1 LIRNKLADNLTV
13 YYNRGDYMIYITK
26 FNHETVLINQDLIE
40 QVEATPDTVITLTT
54 GKKLVILESMKEI
67 YEKVMEA
74 RQLSNQTGFIK

>member
-1 LIRNKLADNLTV
+1 
-13 YYNRGDYMIYITK
+13 MIYITK

-40 QVEATPDTVITLTT
+40 QVEETPDTVITLTT
-54 GKKLVILESMKEI
+54 GKKLVILESMREV